1 MSVGVTSGVLF
12 HGAHLLV
19 DKFLEHFS
27 AGGDWA
33 VVGAFSGFEG
43 VLVDGSVSE
52 TLHDAFACGWKLLD
66 NFLTFVLVVF
76 VKSIP
81 FVDFLE
87 VSANFDYSFSHKIKS
102 VFRILSN
109 QFFNIIWKMNQIII
123 LYRKALYL
131 ACSLDGKW

>member
-1 MSVGVTSGVLF
+1 MSVGVPSGVLF

-19 DKFLEHFS
+19 DEFLEHFS
-27 AGGDWA
+27 AGCDWA
-33 VVGAFSGFEG
+33 VVGAFSGFKR

-52 TLHDAFACGWKLLD
+52 TLHDSFACGWKLLD
-66 NFLTFVLVVF
+66 YFFAFVLVVF

-81 FVDFLE
+81 FVDFFE
-87 VSANFDYSFSHKIKS
+87 VSADFDYSFSHKIKS

-109 QFFNIIWKMNQIII
+109 QLFNIIWKMNQIII